1 MKRQTNQ
8 YVNNLQAKIV
18 HDFLGSS
25 ILLREQ
31 RLPL

>member
-8 YVNNLQAKIV
+8 DVNNLQAKI
-18 HDFLGSS
+18 GSSS